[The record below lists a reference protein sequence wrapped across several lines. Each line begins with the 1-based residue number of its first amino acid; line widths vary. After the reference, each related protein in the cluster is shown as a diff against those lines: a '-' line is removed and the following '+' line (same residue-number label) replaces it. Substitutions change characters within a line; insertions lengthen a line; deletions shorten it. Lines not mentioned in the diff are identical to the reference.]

1 MKEKIVELKKE
12 FVNRIESLDKSSM
25 GLCDLI
31 AYADLLR
38 KADDLFQPNYSE
50 MMTSLMSNIGCA
62 AKRGDNDA

>member
-25 GLCDLI
+25 RLCDLI

-62 AKRGDNDA
+62 SKRGDNDA